1 MSALVA
7 ENKAKIAANRAAI
20 FNLEGSVNHNKANAY
35 LTRSVVA
42 ENAALIA
49 KNYNSAFLGNRQLAN
64 ENTEALFR
72 NRIALAQCLPA
83 STDVEVNFREATIN
97 KAKLAYLDHRST
109 LNGQVLSITQDMA
122 ALNAQAIAINRRIM
136 ESNENIKEFN
146 AKLIAENTAWLDGN
160 CASTATPESNSAL
173 IEANAAKIAA
183 IKERVEGN
191 NRTAEELLAT
201 TEANRNAALA
211 NSAQIAERRQAIL
224 KNYEQIKAN
233 RHRIAERV
241 AGRVC

>member
-1 MSALVA
+1 MSALIA
-7 ENKAKIAANRAAI
+7 ENKANIAKNRSAI

-42 ENAALIA
+42 ENSALIS
-49 KNYNSAFLGNRQLAN
+49 KNYNAAFLGNRQLAN
-64 ENTEALFR
+64 ENTDALFR
-72 NRIALAQCLPA
+72 NRIALAQCLPS
-83 STDVEVNFREATIN
+83 STDVEVNYREASIN
-97 KAKLAYLDHRST
+97 KAKLAFLDHRST
-109 LNGQVLSITQDMA
+109 VNGQVLSITQDMA

-136 ESNENIKEFN
+136 EANENIKDFN
-146 AKLIAENTAWLDGN
+146 SKLISENTAWLDG
-160 CASTATPESNSAL
+160 SLHHHATPEGNAAM
-173 IEANAAKIAA
+173 IAANAAKIAA
-183 IKERVEGN
+183 ITERVHGN
-191 NRTAEELLAT
+191 NRAAEELLAT

-241 AGRVC
+241 AERV